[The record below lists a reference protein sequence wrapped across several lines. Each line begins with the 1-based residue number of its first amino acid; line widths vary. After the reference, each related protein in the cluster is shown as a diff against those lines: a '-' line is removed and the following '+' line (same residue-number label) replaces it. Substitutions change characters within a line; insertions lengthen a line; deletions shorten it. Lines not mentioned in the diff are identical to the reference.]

1 MKEETDVLEII
12 EADWVIVEVTD
23 KSTGKKFRR
32 NLPVRYLETD
42 NGVTLFGE
50 TLDGKLSE
58 ISFLSDAALAKINDL
73 VGKGPDHSHCDSG
86 EGSGDVS

>member
-1 MKEETDVLEII
+1 MKEETDFLDII
-12 EADWVIVEVTD
+12 EADWVIVEVAD
-23 KSTGKKFRR
+23 KNTGKKFRR

-50 TLDGKLSE
+50 TLDGEPSE

-73 VGKGPDHSHCDSG
+73 MGKGPDHSRCESK
-86 EGSGDVS
+86 GSDGVP